1 MRFEK
6 SYTRTCFSILLDCNR
21 KTCALFISR
30 FIEECYYGNIDTQSS
45 STKENKAVQKQM
57 EILMNNEDLRT
68 NALANIPKKWFLFA
82 VKNVFIIQ
90 IIAAFFGI

>member
-30 FIEECYYGNIDTQSS
+30 FIEECYYGNIDTQAR

-57 EILMNNEDLRT
+57 EILMNNEDLLT
-68 NALANIPKKWFLFA
+68 NALANIPKKWFLEDVNA
-82 VKNVFIIQ
+82 LGCCQRRV
-90 IIAAFFGI
+90 